1 MPAGPG
7 SLDARGVHQY
17 GESDSS
23 ALASD
28 LLNVGQGSVS
38 TQFGVDRTR
47 MTAIEAAATA
57 STTLITVFRRT
68 TGTMASSGSFAALPM
83 ATNVIGSKFS
93 HSSGVFTCLEAGT
106 YWFTFTSSYGGN
118 ATGNRGVRLVGSG
131 SLGERVL
138 QVSSGLSAS
147 LPHTMT
153 VQWLVTLAV
162 SDTVTAQV
170 LQNSG
175 AALTV
180 VAEIMMDKVV

>member
-1 MPAGPG
+1 MTTLGNLDGNEIGRYAESTPIG
-7 SLDARGVHQY
+7 SGVTPTFTQY
-17 GESDSS
+17 LNA
-23 ALASD
+23 ALI
-28 LLNVGQGSVS
+28 SVS
-38 TQFGVDRTR
+38 AAFTKFVRTK
-47 MTAIEAAATA
+47 
-57 STTLITVFRRT
+57 TVFRRT

-106 YWFTFTSSYGGN
+106 YWITFTSSYAGN
-118 ATGNRGVRLVGSG
+118 ATGTRGVRLVGSG